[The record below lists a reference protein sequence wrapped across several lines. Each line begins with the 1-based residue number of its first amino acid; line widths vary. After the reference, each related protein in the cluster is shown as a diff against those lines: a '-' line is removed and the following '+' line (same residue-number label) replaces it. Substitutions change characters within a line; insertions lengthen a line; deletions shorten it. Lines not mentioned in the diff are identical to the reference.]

1 LAVQA
6 LRATAG
12 SEAKIGITVDPNRYL
27 AYDEDGHTA
36 ADILDAEYNR
46 MYLDPVLQGRY
57 PIGARAHTLPPDA
70 LIRSGDMDLISA
82 PIDFLGVNFYRAH
95 YIRRG
100 DWNDLRRGE
109 VPLTGHP
116 GFVEY
121 LPPEVDRTVMNWL
134 IVPDALYAQ
143 LVRLRGEAGSLPL
156 YVTENGC
163 AADDYVTPEGTVDD
177 YDRISY
183 LHGHLDAISRAIED
197 GIDVAGY
204 FHWSL
209 LDNFEWAQGYRRR
222 FGLYYVEF
230 DTGRRLPKRS
240 AQFYREVA
248 RTGAL
253 PTREEALRRDPP
265 AATEPA
271 SAAAA

>member
-1 LAVQA
+1 
-6 LRATAG
+6 
-12 SEAKIGITVDPNRYL
+12 
-27 AYDEDGHTA
+27 
-36 ADILDAEYNR
+36 
-46 MYLDPVLQGRY
+46 
-57 PIGARAHTLPPDA
+57 
-70 LIRSGDMDLISA
+70 MDLISA

-95 YIRRG
+95 YIRSG

-109 VPLTGHP
+109 VPLMGHP

-134 IVPDALYAQ
+134 IVPDALYRQ

-156 YVTENGC
+156 YITENGC
-163 AADDYVTPEGTVDD
+163 AVDDYISPEGTVDD
-177 YDRISY
+177 YERISY
-183 LHGHLDAISRAIED
+183 LHGHLDAVSRAIED

-222 FGLYYVEF
+222 FGLHYVEF

-240 AQFYREVA
+240 AMFYREVV

-265 AATEPA
+265 AAAEPA
-271 SAAAA
+271 VAAA